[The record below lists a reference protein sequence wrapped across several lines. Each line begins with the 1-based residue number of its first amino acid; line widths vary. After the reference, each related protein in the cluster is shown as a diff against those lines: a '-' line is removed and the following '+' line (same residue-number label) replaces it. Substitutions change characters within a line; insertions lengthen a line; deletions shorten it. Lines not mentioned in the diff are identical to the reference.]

1 MGRTGSESS
10 RRLPRH
16 LRYEDI
22 PTHTFTPRT
31 YQVELL
37 DAAVQQNTLVCLDA
51 TSSRMFLSVMLLK
64 EHGHQLQLPLDQGG
78 KRGVF
83 LVNSENDIAKYALMI
98 EHQTDLTVGQYSTDC
113 QDRDNDWWTLEVH
126 RTQVLVMLPSFFHHV
141 IEENLLKLSQVNVLI
156 FDHCQHVLDPGH
168 PYDLITKK
176 LQLQSDAEES
186 PRILGLTSCFTSK
199 HCQDPIELV
208 TTIKKLEKR
217 FSASAET
224 STLVYSERYGMQP
237 TELVFE
243 CDKYEDTTGMV
254 EELGSMLENTLHFLQ
269 ECNIKLDGKGGGD
282 PIETP
287 KTVIVECLNILYRLG
302 PWCAVSLAQMFV
314 SQLEKIDKHETV
326 DVKKKFL
333 RLAATQLRLLI
344 HHFDSNFSPEYDVE
358 ELLLYTTPK
367 VKKLIDHLRRFKP
380 DCDFK
385 IISTEDTDEMDDDS
399 YMSDDSLA
407 LTDSSDDEDRSGG
420 SKIIHVAVKKDI
432 PEDKSG
438 IELFSGSDDKYM
450 CGIVFVDHRYVAFAL
465 NKFIEEVCAWDD
477 QLCFIKSHHITGQG
491 SKKEGSKSYKK
502 QEDILRKFRLQEL
515 NLLLA
520 TDVLEEGVDI
530 PKCNLIIKFDPPKD
544 YRSYSQS
551 KGRARARES
560 EYVILADKSNLK
572 AFRTGLAKY
581 KDIEGV
587 LKGIWKRHDDEDQIN
602 CDNITDLYH
611 DILPPYKPCD
621 EEGGVQVTL
630 TSAIGLVNRYCAK
643 LPSDAFTHL
652 TPKCVIGAIQ
662 KGEQTVYSATLRL
675 PINSPLKE
683 EIQGI
688 PMPTRMLAKQAV
700 ALKACEILHKSGEID
715 DQLLPIGKELF
726 MKEEEDSSTLDSE
739 DIAGE
744 ARPGTTKRK
753 QYYIKQLGSSLV
765 KGHPTVDTNFL
776 FLIQLTLTQPISDDQ
791 NTRGRRVYT
800 PEETNRGFG
809 LLSSKHIPMIPTFPL
824 YTRSGEVTV
833 SLDLLRS
840 GTSFTEEELAR
851 LQEFHRFVFT
861 EVLRLEKDPMEFQP
875 DQADLGYC
883 IIPLNRKTDNSDYFV
898 DWDFID
904 LVKLSKQAV
913 KRNIYDSKREIFEFK
928 KDEYEDAVVMPSYR
942 NIDQPQHFYVA
953 EIRSDL
959 NPSSAF
965 PSPELYKTFSE
976 YYTTKYG
983 LTVTNQEQPLLDVDH
998 TSARLNLLTP
1008 RYMNQK
1014 GVALPT
1020 SSAETKK
1027 ARRENLQQKQ
1037 ILVPELCE
1045 VHVFPSSL
1053 WRKAVCLPTILYRIN
1068 YLLVAEEIRIR
1079 IATSAN
1085 IGQVDL
1091 PPGFVFPALDFGFSV
1106 QEEKEHV
1113 DRTEEKMSS
1122 QEGQK
1127 ENENTKSADKQ
1138 VITVDE
1144 NVQTE
1149 ELEKT
1154 KVLEKENQDTGIMES
1169 AKVYSEERDVEN
1181 MNMEGNGENLKS
1193 GNYTTSRINV
1203 KSDRDTTVVASEN
1216 VKSDRNTT
1224 VVASE
1229 NVKSDRDTTVVASEN
1244 VKSDRNTTVVAS
1256 ENVKSDR
1263 DTTVVASENVK
1274 SDRDT
1279 TVAACEN
1286 VKSDR
1291 DTTVAAS
1298 ENVKSDRDITV
1309 AASKNVKSDR
1319 DTTVAA
1325 CKNVKSDP
1333 DTTVVAS
1340 ENLKSDR
1347 DTTVATCENLKS
1359 DRDTTVVACENVKS
1373 DRDTTVVACENVKSD
1388 RDTPVAACEN
1398 LKSDRDTT
1406 VAACENVKSDR
1417 DTTVAAC
1424 ENVKSERD
1432 TIVVACENVKS
1443 DRDTTVAAC
1452 ENVKLQ
1458 ESVTESEVVKSDID
1472 YENGQNSKKTDTG
1485 EEQVTPEKAPS
1496 VDKEQR
1502 TELFSQNTVVNKEKS
1517 GGSHTSQVSPV
1528 VCEGE
1533 DQRTLLCN
1541 GHYAEETDKQC
1552 KLNKDICDIECKY
1565 CVQRDLSTLNNHDCG
1580 HTQLA
1585 QCIKSCKIKNT
1596 PHCNGLSTNGLLKD
1610 FSKLTTNCSNQFDTR
1625 DDESCSDI
1633 LHCDSNRHKVDQAES
1648 CDIQYDCDNTRE
1660 EGHTGWGDPCDD
1672 QLTPQTSQCQVSDNP
1687 TSDENQWGEQQICEN
1702 ENQADVFSSVGHFGK
1717 SDKCDVKKSAP
1728 VDLSKVA
1735 FPDPLLSL
1743 DVDIDLSKYI
1753 GPSPCTI
1760 LQALTMSNA
1769 NDFFSLER
1777 LETIGD
1783 SFLKYAITVYLYCTY
1798 PGIHEGKLSYL
1809 RSKQVSNCNLYRLGK
1824 KTGLAECM
1832 ISTKFEPYENW
1843 LPPGYVIN
1851 ETKRKGPVPHV
1862 VLSKTSDLAKEAH
1875 ERITEKLG
1883 TRKLQE
1889 YGKTFTEDEI
1899 DQQIID
1905 IDQWQEVEEQ
1915 DMEVNEVKGS
1925 DVFSYC
1931 LQTLHSIPDKS
1942 IADCVESLIGCYLT
1956 SCGKKAALRFMFS
1969 LGLKVLPP
1977 RAATV
1982 GDKPDEET
1990 STSSQEE
1997 HQIVSSYGYQCPPSP
2012 LLSNTNDNRRLMEH
2026 LLIGYESFEEKI
2038 GYKFRDRA
2046 YLLQAF
2052 THASYHY
2059 NNITDCYQR
2068 LEFLGDAILDYVIT
2082 RHLYEDSCKY
2092 SPGVLTDLRS
2102 ALVNNNIFAAL
2113 AVKWDFH
2120 KYFKAISPPLFQVIE
2135 KFVAKQKERDDEI
2148 DLEDEDE
2155 NEDASEEYVELEV
2168 PKALGDIFE
2177 SLAGAIY
2184 LDSGLSLDVVWRVYY
2199 RMMKPQIDKYLKSI
2213 PKSPVRE
2220 LLEMEP
2226 ETAKF
2231 EKPER
2236 TLEGKIRVTVNV
2248 VSKGVFVGIGRNYRI
2263 AKSAA
2268 AKKALRCMKAMQSQG
2283 LI

>member
-37 DAAVQQNTLVCLDA
+37 DAAVQQNTLVCLGA
-51 TSSRMFLSVMLLK
+51 TSSCMFLSVMLLK
-64 EHGHQLQLPLDQGG
+64 ELGHQLQQPLDQGG

-83 LVNSENDIAKYALMI
+83 LVNNAEDIAQYALVI
-98 EHQTDLTVGQYSTDC
+98 GHHTDLTVGQYSTDC
-113 QDRDNDWWTLEVH
+113 QDRDHDWWIQEIHKSQAV
-126 RTQVLVMLPSFFHHV
+126 VMLPAFFQHL

-156 FDHCQHVLDPGH
+156 FDHCQHVLDPDH
-168 PYDLITKK
+168 PYDCITKR
-176 LQLQSDAEES
+176 LQAQCSTEES

-199 HCQDPIELV
+199 HCQDPVELI
-208 TTIKKLEKR
+208 TTIKQLEKR
-217 FSASAET
+217 FNASAET
-224 STLVYSERYGMQP
+224 STLVYSERYGMRP

-243 CDKYEDTTGMV
+243 CDKYEDKTGMV
-254 EELGSMLENTLHFLQ
+254 EELEIILENTLQFLQ
-269 ECNIKLDGKGGGD
+269 ECNIKLEGNED

-314 SQLEKIDKHETV
+314 SQLEKIDKHETI

-333 RLAATQLRLLI
+333 RMAATQLRLFI
-344 HHFDSNFSPEYDVE
+344 NHFENNFSPEYDIE

-367 VKKLIDHLRRFKP
+367 VKKLVDHLRRFKP
-380 DCDFK
+380 ECDFK
-385 IISTEDTDEMDDDS
+385 IISSEDADGLDEDS

-407 LTDSSDDEDRSGG
+407 LTDSSDDEDRTGG
-420 SKIIHVAVKKDI
+420 SKVIHVAVKKDI
-432 PEDKSG
+432 PDDKSG
-438 IELFSGSDDKYM
+438 LQLFSGSDDKYL

-502 QEDILRKFRLQEL
+502 QEEILRKFRLQEL

-530 PKCNLIIKFDPPKD
+530 PKCNLIVKFDPPKD

-572 AFRTGLAKY
+572 AFRSELAKY

-587 LKGIWKRHDDEDQIN
+587 LKGIWKANDNEDEMN
-602 CDNITDLYH
+602 CENITDLYH
-611 DILPPYKPCD
+611 DILPPYKPSD
-621 EEGGVQVTL
+621 GEGGVQVTL
-630 TSAIGLVNRYCAK
+630 TSAIALVNRYCAK

-652 TPKCVIGAIQ
+652 TPKCTICSTQ
-662 KGEQTVYSATLRL
+662 KGDQTVYSATLRL
-675 PINSPLKE
+675 PINSPMKE

-688 PMPTRMLAKQAV
+688 PMPTKMLAKQAV

-715 DQLLPIGKELF
+715 DQLLPVGKELF
-726 MKEEEDSSTLDSE
+726 MKEEEDSSAWDNE
-739 DIAGE
+739 DLAGE

-753 QYYIKQLGSSLV
+753 QYYIKQLGSALV
-765 KGHPTVDTNFL
+765 KGHPTEDQNFL
-776 FLIQLTLTQPISDDQ
+776 YLIHLTLTQPISDDQ

-800 PEETNRGFG
+800 PDETKRGFG
-809 LLSSKHIPMIPTFPL
+809 LLSSKHIPKIPTFPL

-833 SLDLLRS
+833 SLNLLRRDAA
-840 GTSFTEEELAR
+840 FTQEELIKLR
-851 LQEFHRFVFT
+851 EFHRFVFT
-861 EVLRLEKDPMEFQP
+861 EVLRLEKDPMEFHP
-875 DQADLGYC
+875 ERADLGYC
-883 IIPLNRKTDNSDYFV
+883 IIPLNRNDSNYFV

-904 LVKLSKQAV
+904 LVKKSKQSV
-913 KRNIYDSKREIFEFK
+913 KRNIYDSKREVFEFK
-928 KDEYEDAVVMPSYR
+928 RQDYEDAVVMPSYR

-1053 WRKAVCLPTILYRIN
+1053 WRKAVCLPTILYRLN
-1068 YLLVAEEIRIR
+1068 YLLVAEEMRIR
-1079 IATSAN
+1079 IATDAN

-1091 PPGFVFPALDFGFSV
+1091 PEGFSFPALDFGFSL
-1106 QEEKEHV
+1106 QEDKEHIDENAQKSSLRENKNV
-1113 DRTEEKMSS
+1113 NSNDRQATSL
-1122 QEGQK
+1122 
-1127 ENENTKSADKQ
+1127 NENIHMEVLKSSEKSGDRSMHREVLDNAG
-1138 VITVDE
+1138 VCSGE
-1144 NVQTE
+1144 RHFGNVQFAHD
-1149 ELEKT
+1149 KS
-1154 KVLEKENQDTGIMES
+1154 I
-1169 AKVYSEERDVEN
+1169 DV
-1181 MNMEGNGENLKS
+1181 
-1193 GNYTTSRINV
+1193 
-1203 KSDRDTTVVASEN
+1203 
-1216 VKSDRNTT
+1216 
-1224 VVASE
+1224 
-1229 NVKSDRDTTVVASEN
+1229 
-1244 VKSDRNTTVVAS
+1244 
-1256 ENVKSDR
+1256 
-1263 DTTVVASENVK
+1263 
-1274 SDRDT
+1274 
-1279 TVAACEN
+1279 CEN
-1286 VKSDR
+1286 VKSSNEILRAD
-1291 DTTVAAS
+1291 
-1298 ENVKSDRDITV
+1298 
-1309 AASKNVKSDR
+1309 
-1319 DTTVAA
+1319 
-1325 CKNVKSDP
+1325 
-1333 DTTVVAS
+1333 
-1340 ENLKSDR
+1340 
-1347 DTTVATCENLKS
+1347 
-1359 DRDTTVVACENVKS
+1359 CENVKS
-1373 DRDTTVVACENVKSD
+1373 SNEILSADCENVNVGNEKTEMADSENVNSSSEIEMADCENVNSTSEKEMADCENVNSASEIEMADCENVNSTSEREMADCENVNLASEIEMADCENVKSGNENTMTASENFNSGH
-1388 RDTPVAACEN
+1388 DTTTGATEN
-1398 LKSDRDTT
+1398 LKSSQNVIIDH
-1406 VAACENVKSDR
+1406 CENMKPHESVIQTVKTEVVDDFGRNKKRDKVSDGELTSERMQAPPAGHEQRAGYSSQITSVNEGKSD
-1417 DTTVAAC
+1417 
-1424 ENVKSERD
+1424 EN
-1432 TIVVACENVKS
+1432 N
-1443 DRDTTVAAC
+1443 
-1452 ENVKLQ
+1452 
-1458 ESVTESEVVKSDID
+1458 
-1472 YENGQNSKKTDTG
+1472 
-1485 EEQVTPEKAPS
+1485 
-1496 VDKEQR
+1496 
-1502 TELFSQNTVVNKEKS
+1502 
-1517 GGSHTSQVSPV
+1517 TSQLSVSLRDEV
-1528 VCEGE
+1528 
-1533 DQRTLLCN
+1533 RKTLICN
-1541 GHYAEETDKQC
+1541 GNYAEEIDKQC
-1552 KLNKDICDIECKY
+1552 KPNDKDCDISHSVSR
-1565 CVQRDLSTLNNHDCG
+1565 VQKELSSLEIHESDSTAI
-1580 HTQLA
+1580 TE
-1585 QCIKSCKIKNT
+1585 CIKSCKRNT
-1596 PHCNGLSTNGLLKD
+1596 AFSKELSSNGLMKD
-1610 FSKLTTNCSNQFDTR
+1610 FSKITSDSSNPLHKEE
-1625 DDESCSDI
+1625 DESFCESLPSDG
-1633 LHCDSNRHKVDQAES
+1633 NRDKFDQTKS
-1648 CDIQYDCDNTRE
+1648 CDIHLDCDNA
-1660 EGHTGWGDPCDD
+1660 HTSSGWGDPPDSRDKCGHLIMDSTRD
-1672 QLTPQTSQCQVSDNP
+1672 QVLDELVRNKEDPKFDENSWKEQQTCE
-1687 TSDENQWGEQQICEN
+1687 SDE
-1702 ENQADVFSSVGHFGK
+1702 QADVFASVGHFGR
-1717 SDKCDVKKSAP
+1717 SDKDEVKRSVS
-1728 VDLSKVA
+1728 VDLAATA
-1735 FPDPLLSL
+1735 FPEPLLSL

-1783 SFLKYAITVYLYCTY
+1783 SFLKYAITVFLYCTY

-1824 KTGLAECM
+1824 RTGLAECM

-1862 VLSKTSDLAKEAH
+1862 VLSKTNGKVTPENS
-1875 ERITEKLG
+1875 TEKTDG
-1883 TRKLQE
+1883 RKSQVD
-1889 YGKTFTEDEI
+1889 GKTLTEDEI
-1899 DQQIID
+1899 DQQIKD

-1915 DMEVNEVKGS
+1915 DMEVNEVKGV
-1925 DVFSYC
+1925 DIYSYC

-1956 SCGKKAALRFMFS
+1956 SCGKKAALRFMYS

-1977 RAATV
+1977 KVAAA
-1982 GDKPDEET
+1982 GDVMEEVVT
-1990 STSSQEE
+1990 MPTSSQGEC
-1997 HQIVSSYGYQCPPSP
+1997 QNVSSYGYQCPPSP
-2012 LLSNTNDNRRLMEH
+2012 LLSNSETDRHLMEH
-2026 LLIGYESFEEKI
+2026 LLIGYTSFEEKI
-2038 GYKFRDRA
+2038 GYKFSDRA

-2135 KFVAKQKERDDEI
+2135 KFVARQKEREDEI

-2155 NEDASEEYVELEV
+2155 NEDASEENVELEV

-2268 AKKALRCMKAMQSQG
+2268 AKKALRCMKAMQAQG

>member
-37 DAAVQQNTLVCLDA
+37 DAAVQQNTLVCLGA
-51 TSSRMFLSVMLLK
+51 TSSCMFLSVMLLK
-64 EHGHQLQLPLDQGG
+64 ELGHQLQQPLDQGG

-83 LVNSENDIAKYALMI
+83 LVNNGKDIAQYALVI
-98 EHQTDLTVGQYSTDC
+98 GHHTDLTVGQYSTDC
-113 QDRDNDWWTLEVH
+113 QDRDQNWWTVEIQ
-126 RTQVLVMLPSFFHHV
+126 RSQAMVMLPKFFQYL

-156 FDHCQHVLDPGH
+156 FDHCQHVLDIDH
-168 PYDLITKK
+168 PYDHITKR
-176 LQLQSDAEES
+176 LQSQSKSEDS
-186 PRILGLTSCFTSK
+186 PRILGLTSCFTSH
-199 HCQDPIELV
+199 HCQDPVKLI
-208 TTIKKLEKR
+208 TTIKQLEKR
-217 FSASAET
+217 FNASAET
-224 STLVYSERYGMQP
+224 STLVYSERYGMRP
-237 TELVFE
+237 TELMFE
-243 CDKYEDTTGMV
+243 CDRYEDKTGMV
-254 EELGSMLENTLHFLQ
+254 EELEVILENALHFLQ
-269 ECNIKLDGKGGGD
+269 ECKIKLDGNED

-333 RLAATQLRLLI
+333 RMAATQLRLLI
-344 HHFDSNFSPEYDVE
+344 THFENNFSPEYDIE

-367 VKKLIDHLRRFKP
+367 VKKLVDHLRQFKP

-385 IISTEDTDEMDDDS
+385 IISSEDADGLDDDS

-407 LTDSSDDEDRSGG
+407 LTDSSDDEDRAGG
-420 SKIIHVAVKKDI
+420 SKIIHVAVKKDV

-438 IELFSGSDDKYM
+438 IQLFSGSDDKYL

-502 QEDILRKFRLQEL
+502 QEEILRKFRLQEL

-530 PKCNLIIKFDPPKD
+530 PKCNLIVKFDPPKD

-560 EYVILADKSNLK
+560 EYVILADKTNLK
-572 AFRTGLAKY
+572 AFRTELAKY
-581 KDIEGV
+581 KEIEGV
-587 LKGIWKRHDDEDQIN
+587 LKGIWKANENEEEMN
-602 CDNITDLYH
+602 CDNIADLYH
-611 DILPPYKPCD
+611 DILPPYKPSN

-630 TSAIGLVNRYCAK
+630 TSAIALVNRYCAK

-652 TPKCVIGAIQ
+652 TPKCTIHLTQ
-662 KGEQTVYSATLRL
+662 KGGQTVYRATLRL

-688 PMPTRMLAKQAV
+688 HMPTKMLAKQAV

-715 DQLLPIGKELF
+715 DQLLPVGKELF
-726 MKEEEDSSTLDSE
+726 MKEEEDSSAWDSE
-739 DIAGE
+739 DVAGE

-765 KGHPTVDTNFL
+765 KGHPTVDNNYVY
-776 FLIQLTLTQPISDDQ
+776 LIHLTLTQPISDDQ

-800 PEETNRGFG
+800 PDETRRGFG
-809 LLSSKHIPMIPTFPL
+809 LLSSNHIPKIPTFPL

-833 SLDLLRS
+833 SLDLLRTD
-840 GTSFTEEELAR
+840 TSFTKEDLTKLR
-851 LQEFHRFVFT
+851 EFHRFVFT

-875 DQADLGYC
+875 EKADLGYC
-883 IIPLNRKTDNSDYFV
+883 IIPLNRRTDGSDYFV
-898 DWDFID
+898 DWEFIE
-904 LVKLSKQAV
+904 LVKHSKQTV
-913 KRNIYDSKREIFEFK
+913 KRNIYDSKREVFEFK
-928 KDEYEDAVVMPSYR
+928 RQEYEDAVVMPSYR

-1079 IATSAN
+1079 IATGAN

-1091 PPGFVFPALDFGFSV
+1091 PEEFQFPALDFGFSL
-1106 QEEKEHV
+1106 Q
-1113 DRTEEKMSS
+1113 D
-1122 QEGQK
+1122 
-1127 ENENTKSADKQ
+1127 
-1138 VITVDE
+1138 
-1144 NVQTE
+1144 
-1149 ELEKT
+1149 
-1154 KVLEKENQDTGIMES
+1154 EKENLDGAESKFSLKESKDMNSEDKQAGISNEHMQREVLELTGKLENISIDREALES
-1169 AKVYSEERDVEN
+1169 TVVNTNVEENSENVKNSNDESKTASK
-1181 MNMEGNGENLKS
+1181 NGKS
-1193 GNYTTSRINV
+1193 GHSMTMTACENV
-1203 KSDRDTTVVASEN
+1203 KSSDDNEMAVSEN
-1216 VKSDRNTT
+1216 VKSNDGNEMA
-1224 VVASE
+1224 VCE
-1229 NVKSDRDTTVVASEN
+1229 NVKSSDDNEMAVCEN
-1244 VKSDRNTTVVAS
+1244 VKSSDGNEMAEC
-1256 ENVKSDR
+1256 ENVKS
-1263 DTTVVASENVK
+1263 
-1274 SDRDT
+1274 SDDYGM
-1279 TVAACEN
+1279 AACEN
-1286 VKSDR
+1286 VKSSHDNK
-1291 DTTVAAS
+1291 VPAS
-1298 ENVKSDRDITV
+1298 ENVKF
-1309 AASKNVKSDR
+1309 
-1319 DTTVAA
+1319 
-1325 CKNVKSDP
+1325 
-1333 DTTVVAS
+1333 
-1340 ENLKSDR
+1340 
-1347 DTTVATCENLKS
+1347 
-1359 DRDTTVVACENVKS
+1359 
-1373 DRDTTVVACENVKSD
+1373 
-1388 RDTPVAACEN
+1388 
-1398 LKSDRDTT
+1398 
-1406 VAACENVKSDR
+1406 
-1417 DTTVAAC
+1417 
-1424 ENVKSERD
+1424 
-1432 TIVVACENVKS
+1432 
-1443 DRDTTVAAC
+1443 
-1452 ENVKLQ
+1452 Q
-1458 ESVTESEVVKSDID
+1458 ESVIEIEVVKNEEIVNKNDENNKYRYTEARVDTSGKSQAPQAYQEEGAD
-1472 YENGQNSKKTDTG
+1472 YS
-1485 EEQVTPEKAPS
+1485 
-1496 VDKEQR
+1496 
-1502 TELFSQNTVVNKEKS
+1502 SQITVVNKEKNGNDNNS
-1517 GGSHTSQVSPV
+1517 QLMSVCDDEGSRATI
-1528 VCEGE
+1528 
-1533 DQRTLLCN
+1533 CN
-1541 GHYAEETDKQC
+1541 GTYAEETNKQC
-1552 KLNKDICDIECKY
+1552 NLSQDNKDIKCDISQSKY
-1565 CVQRDLSTLNNHDCG
+1565 CLQSEISKLENHDCDQTVLTKCVSKVSK
-1580 HTQLA
+1580 HQ
-1585 QCIKSCKIKNT
+1585 
-1596 PHCNGLSTNGLLKD
+1596 CNGLSSNGLMKD
-1610 FSKLTTNCSNQFDTR
+1610 FSKVTTDYANEGDKSFCNSLPHDNNT
-1625 DDESCSDI
+1625 
-1633 LHCDSNRHKVDQAES
+1633 HKLDQAEN
-1648 CDIQYDCDNTRE
+1648 CDIQTDCDNAETKCQASSGWDDPVSNRG
-1660 EGHTGWGDPCDD
+1660 EGGMLTMDD
-1672 QLTPQTSQCQVSDNP
+1672 SQNKVSGEAVTDNGK
-1687 TSDENQWGEQQICEN
+1687 SKSNKNQSGEQQISDEV
-1702 ENQADVFSSVGHFGK
+1702 ADVFASVGHFGK
-1717 SDKCDVKKSAP
+1717 SDEREVKKSAP
-1728 VDLSKVA
+1728 VDLAKVA

-1783 SFLKYAITVYLYCTY
+1783 SFLKYAITVYLYCSY

-1824 KTGLAECM
+1824 KTDLAECM

-1862 VLSKTSDLAKEAH
+1862 VLSKTNGLAKEPH
-1875 ERITEKLG
+1875 EKSAEKKG
-1883 TRKLQE
+1883 HRKMQQE
-1889 YGKTFTEDEI
+1889 NKRLTEDEI
-1899 DQQIID
+1899 DQQIMD
-1905 IDQWQEVEEQ
+1905 IDQWQQVEEQ
-1915 DMEVNEVKGS
+1915 DIEVNEVKGV
-1925 DVFSYC
+1925 DMYSYC

-1956 SCGKKAALRFMFS
+1956 SCGKKAALRFMYW

-1977 RAATV
+1977 KAATV
-1982 GDKPDEET
+1982 DDVQEEET
-1990 STSSQEE
+1990 TVPTASKEDCPN
-1997 HQIVSSYGYQCPPSP
+1997 VSSYGYQCPPSP
-2012 LLSNTNDNRRLMEH
+2012 LLSNSETDRGLMDH
-2026 LLIGYESFEEKI
+2026 LLIGYTSFEEKI

-2135 KFVAKQKERDDEI
+2135 KFVARQKEREDEI

-2268 AKKALRCMKAMQSQG
+2268 AKKALRCIKAMQTQG